1 LLRRILNIKDDYLVG
16 LADPDKI
23 KKDCPIAIVNKQQL
37 WQKENFFSKLKSTL
51 KLNYEPSLKVIRST
65 AKEIFKTEFFGTE
78 EDLGPPLFELML
90 WFQNLDWELND
101 LKSIDWERAD
111 ALEQMSKL
119 NRKNEFTSPW
129 LNMRLYPKQEIITPL
144 VYPIVAKTP
153 IRSIQYFVDV
163 QSRFAFNSI
172 RKSKHKYAD
181 DINSYLYEILTL
193 NQKTANL
200 LHKSVG
206 FMHKIQTEKGE
217 ALMMKEEIDTISNND
232 AIITYLKSSIE
243 KIVYFVGYT
252 FEITNLEG
260 KKEHKKRLKTLDQ
273 EIPNFV
279 KKQDYYQFFE
289 EHISSKQLE
298 QLNKYRTG
306 VLHKKGLS
314 KNQPHSFAGNK
325 NPIEKLK
332 EMFDFLFDQHCKN
345 SLLLIAGLSLL
356 TDELVKLDYP
366 DKMFFN
372 IPFENLTESI
382 KKMKKAGNNGYD
394 DHISLRTL

>member
-1 LLRRILNIKDDYLVG
+1 LINRILNIKDDYLVG
-16 LADPDKI
+16 LADPSKI
-23 KKDCPIAIVNKQQL
+23 KKDCPVAIVNKEQL
-37 WQKENFFSKLKSTL
+37 WKKEKLLVKFKSVL
-51 KLNYEPSLKVIRST
+51 KLNYTPSIKVVRDT
-65 AKEIFKTEFFGTE
+65 AKEIFKSEFFGTE
-78 EDLGPPLFELML
+78 QDLGPPLFELML
-90 WFQNLDWELND
+90 WFQNLEWELND
-101 LKSIDWERAD
+101 LTSIDWERAD

-119 NRKNEFTSPW
+119 NRQTEFTSPW
-129 LNMRLYPKQEIITPL
+129 LNMRLYPKQEVITPL
-144 VYPIVAKTP
+144 VYPVVAKTP

-163 QSRFAFNSI
+163 QSRFTFNSI

-200 LHKSVG
+200 LHNSVG
-206 FMHKIQTEKGE
+206 FMHTIQTEKGE
-217 ALMMKEEIDTISNND
+217 SLMMKEELDAISNND

-243 KIVYFVGYT
+243 KIVYLVGYT

-260 KKEHKKRLKTLDQ
+260 KKEHKKRLKVLDQ
-273 EIPNFV
+273 EIPDFV

-298 QLNKYRTG
+298 QLNRYRTG

-314 KNQPHSFAGNK
+314 KNQPHTFAGNK
-325 NPIEKLK
+325 NSIEKLK

-345 SLLLIAGLSLL
+345 SVLLIAALSLL
-356 TDELVKLDYP
+356 TDELIKLDYP

-372 IPFENLTESI
+372 IPYLKLTESI
-382 KKMKKAGNNGYD
+382 KKMKK
-394 DHISLRTL
+394 SSKP